1 MLHHAKRAVFLLTA
15 ILLIAAAALI
25 PEKKAYAE
33 EKRYLRVLSGDAYIC
48 EDPALKNKIFT
59 VKNGYF
65 VSVVQD
71 MGSYLKVS
79 YGYENENY
87 PVIYGYMS
95 ASDLTKVNEQPV
107 TPFTVLKLDVNYTE
121 VLFSSP
127 DLSRACFNVVKGTP
141 LYFYGYA
148 GENLCYVYA
157 EQKLGY
163 ISAAAFDGFTVPE
176 NEQVTTVFGVTDDGD
191 GSLSADE
198 ADKNSG
204 DSANFKLGESVQI
217 IIIVGIS
224 VISVSI
230 VYVLFKPTRNK
241 ISERDDF
248 KDD

>member
-1 MLHHAKRAVFLLTA
+1 MLNHAKRVVFLLTA
-15 ILLIAAAALI
+15 LILAAAAALI
-25 PEKKAYAE
+25 PRKTASAE
-33 EKRYLRVLSGDAYIC
+33 EKRYLRVMTGDAYIY
-48 EDPALKNKIFT
+48 EDSALKNKIFA

-65 VSVVQD
+65 VEVVQD
-71 MGSYLKVS
+71 LGSYLRVS

-95 ASDLTKVNEQPV
+95 ASDLTKVNESPV

-121 VLFSSP
+121 VLFSSI
-127 DLSRACFNVVKGTP
+127 DLSRACFNLVKGATV
-141 LYFYGYA
+141 YFYGYA
-148 GENLCYVYA
+148 GDKLCYVYA

-163 ISAAAFDGFTVPE
+163 ISADAFNAFTVPE
-176 NEQVTTVFGVTDDGD
+176 NEQITTVFGVTPDEQSEAPDKTASGDDG
-191 GSLSADE
+191 G
-198 ADKNSG
+198 
-204 DSANFKLGESVQI
+204 ANFNLGESVQI

-241 ISERDDF
+241 VQERDDF

>member
-1 MLHHAKRAVFLLTA
+1 MLTA
-15 ILLIAAAALI
+15 IVLIVAAALT

-33 EKRYLRVLSGDAYIC
+33 EKRYLRVLSGDAYIY
-48 EDPALKNKIFT
+48 EDPALKNKIFA

-71 MGSYLKVS
+71 LGSYLRVS

-87 PVIYGYMS
+87 PVLYGYMS

-121 VLFSSP
+121 VLFSSL
-127 DLSRACFNVVKGTP
+127 DLSRACFNLVKGSSV
-141 LYFYGYA
+141 YFYGYA
-148 GENLCYVYA
+148 GDDLCYVYA

-163 ISAAAFDGFTVPE
+163 VSADAFNSFTVPE
-176 NEQVTTVFGVTDDGD
+176 NEQVTTVFGAIPDSDAALSTNDD
-191 GSLSADE
+191 
-198 ADKNSG
+198 DKNS

-248 KDD
+248 KEE